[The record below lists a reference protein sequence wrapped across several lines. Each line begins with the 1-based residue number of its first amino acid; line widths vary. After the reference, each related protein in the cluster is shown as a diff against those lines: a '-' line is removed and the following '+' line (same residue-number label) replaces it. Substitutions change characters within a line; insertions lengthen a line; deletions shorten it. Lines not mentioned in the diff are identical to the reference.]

1 MIREKQFSTAAD
13 PTIKYIPPTF
23 KDDVPY
29 LDFSPLQ
36 NALAS
41 LEQATEEFKKLKSMN
56 PVPLTNLT
64 SLNKIL
70 YQAEQSLMEPEGLP
84 RRPWYKHTVYAP
96 GLYTGY
102 GVKTLPGIREAV
114 EQGYWREAEAQI
126 KILAAAIDRYTQEIQ
141 KANKIRMAR

>member
-1 MIREKQFSTAAD
+1 MIREKQFTYAAD
-13 PTIKYIPPTF
+13 PLIQYFPPKP

-36 NALAS
+36 NALAT
-41 LEQATEEFKKLKSMN
+41 LEQATEEFKKLESMN
-56 PVPLTNLT
+56 PVPNTNLV

-70 YQAEQSLMEPEGLP
+70 YQAEQSLMEPDGLP

-102 GVKTLPGIREAV
+102 GVKTLPGVREAIEQRYWV
-114 EQGYWREAEAQI
+114 EAQAQI
-126 KILAAAIDRYTQEIQ
+126 KILAEAITRYSQEVE
-141 KANKIRMAR
+141 KVNKLRMAR